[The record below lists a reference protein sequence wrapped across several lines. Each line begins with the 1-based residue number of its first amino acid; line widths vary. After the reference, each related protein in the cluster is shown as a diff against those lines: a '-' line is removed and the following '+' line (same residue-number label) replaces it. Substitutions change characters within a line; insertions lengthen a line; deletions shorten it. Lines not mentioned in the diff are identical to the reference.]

1 MSDKEIKDEQE
12 REVFLYNLTD
22 MTGKG
27 AQEDRRHVHF
37 TIEMRRATRNA
48 NILAVLVT
56 AISMLISFPIVR
68 VIPLVPIWSFLV
80 IGMVVYALVLWAML
94 YRSRRGLRVAQ
105 WQAFWD
111 RRRAQVGVF
120 IQYGTVVDPLA
131 STPLRIVPAGTPNT
145 LARDWDTE
153 LILEEVTE

>member
-1 MSDKEIKDEQE
+1 MSDKETKDEQE

-48 NILAVLVT
+48 NIVAVLVT
-56 AISMLISFPIVR
+56 AVAMLISFPVLR
-68 VIPLVPIWSFLV
+68 LIPFVPIWSFLV
-80 IGMVVYALVLWAML
+80 LGTVLYALVLWAML

-105 WQAFWD
+105 WQAFRD

-131 STPLRIVPAGTPNT
+131 STPLKITPAGTPNT
-145 LARDWDTE
+145 LAQDWDAE
-153 LILEEVTE
+153 LLFEEVTE